1 MRGEGYVVAQDPP
14 PGAALEPGM
23 IIELYLE

>member
-1 MRGEGYVVAQDPP
+1 MRGEGYVVAQNPP
-14 PGAALEPGM
+14 PGAPLKRGM